1 MRITMVILFVLS
13 ALLFVSVSA
22 SWSDNDILKEFD
34 FKNVQKNQEAD
45 NSEISASQT
54 NYKMYIDARM
64 NQQKTK
70 LYECIVIASLA
81 VVSLFIVLRYITNSK
96 SYTAAHIVNASGL
109 IVIVFGALLLPL
121 FAETD
126 QQLTATVGILGAI
139 AGYLFGSMRKGEKGE
154 VTSKSDKAEITVK

>member
-1 MRITMVILFVLS
+1 MRITMVILFAFS
-13 ALLFVSVSA
+13 TLLFVSASA

-34 FKNVQKNQEAD
+34 FKNLQKSQESD
-45 NSEISASQT
+45 NSEISGSLT

-64 NQQKTK
+64 HQQKTK

-154 VTSKSDKAEITVK
+154 ETDETAKTEAEKP

>member
-1 MRITMVILFVLS
+1 MRITKVILFALVT
-13 ALLFVSVSA
+13 LLFVSATA
-22 SWSDNDILKEFD
+22 SWSDNDILKEFE
-34 FKNVQKNQEAD
+34 FKNVQQNQESD
-45 NSEISASQT
+45 NSDISGSAAY
-54 NYKMYIDARM
+54 YKMYLDTRM
-64 NQQKTK
+64 NQHKTK

-81 VVSLFIVLRYITNSK
+81 VISLFIVLRNITNCK

-139 AGYLFGSMRKGEKGE
+139 AGYLFGSMRKEEKDE
-154 VTSKSDKAEITVK
+154 TDSKTDKAEAAVK

>member
-1 MRITMVILFVLS
+1 MRITMVLF
-13 ALLFVSVSA
+13 ALATLLIVSVPA
-22 SWSDNDILKEFD
+22 SWGENDILKEFE
-34 FKNVQKNQEAD
+34 FKNVQQNQESD
-45 NSEISASQT
+45 NSGISGPLT
-54 NYKMYIDARM
+54 NYQMYLDTRM

-81 VVSLFIVLRYITNSK
+81 VISLFIVLRNITNSK
-96 SYTAAHIVNASGL
+96 SYTAEHVVNASGL

-139 AGYLFGSMRKGEKGE
+139 AGYLFGSMRKGEKDE
-154 VTSKSDKAEITVK
+154 ADSKADKAGAAVK

>member
-1 MRITMVILFVLS
+1 MKIIILALFALS
-13 ALLFVSVSA
+13 TWLLVSVPA
-22 SWSDNDILKEFD
+22 SWGENDILKEFE
-34 FKNVQKNQEAD
+34 FKNVQQNQESD
-45 NSEISASQT
+45 NSEVSGAMSY
-54 NYKMYIDARM
+54 YKMYLDTRM
-64 NQQKTK
+64 NQHKTK

-81 VVSLFIVLRYITNSK
+81 VISLFIVLRNITNCK

-139 AGYLFGSMRKGEKGE
+139 AGYLFGSMRKGEKDE
-154 VTSKSDKAEITVK
+154 AA